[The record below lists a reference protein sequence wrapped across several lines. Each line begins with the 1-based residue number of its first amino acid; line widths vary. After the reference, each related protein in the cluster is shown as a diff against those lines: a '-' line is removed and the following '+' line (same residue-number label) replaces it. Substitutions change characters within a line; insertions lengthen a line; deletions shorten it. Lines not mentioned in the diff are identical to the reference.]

1 MKEKIDKI
9 LNDYNIILDYLN
21 KKSYKDF
28 NTYILG

>member
-28 NTYILG
+28 NT